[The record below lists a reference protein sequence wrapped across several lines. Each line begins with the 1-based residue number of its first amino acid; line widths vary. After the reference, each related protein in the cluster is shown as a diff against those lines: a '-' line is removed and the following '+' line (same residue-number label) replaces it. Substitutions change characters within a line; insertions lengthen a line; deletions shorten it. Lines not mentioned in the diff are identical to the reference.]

1 MAIFRI
7 SLSKQAFTAA
17 ALASVAI
24 ASGCSTVEHTSLE
37 ELTAIQTVTPIPKPG
52 TEMTAYALPTPNGA
66 ATVAS
71 TALVSQTT
79 PGETTPAAT
88 DAAAAS
94 TTTAVATVATEIS
107 PVAATAVPATATMPA
122 SDATLA
128 YAAPERVAIPT
139 AKPGQAFEVAMA
151 SPAAPAVPSTASAAL
166 AEKPAGAEP
175 VATPFLGIAVAWES
189 DFDTGEPVGLETLV
203 AKRMIVPTARPNTG
217 VIGSAVGAVA
227 NVIPDSLKFSK
238 TPTSSR
244 PELDRLI
251 KYYAELNGIPV
262 ELVHRV
268 VKRESN
274 YNPRAYSKG
283 NYGLMQIRY
292 NTAKGLGY
300 EGPAEGLFDAET
312 NLKYATKYLRG
323 AWMVADSQH
332 DGAVKLYASGYYY
345 HAKRKGLLDAL
356 DMR

>member
-37 ELTAIQTVTPIPKPG
+37 ELTAVQTVTPIAKPG
-52 TEMTAYALPTPNGA
+52 TEMTANALPAPDGMAVATA
-66 ATVAS
+66 AVAS
-71 TALVSQTT
+71 PTT
-79 PGETTPAAT
+79 PGETTTVATAAMET
-88 DAAAAS
+88 SPLAAAA
-94 TTTAVATVATEIS
+94 T
-107 PVAATAVPATATMPA
+107 PATATMPA

-139 AKPGQAFEVAMA
+139 AKPGQPFEVAMA
-151 SPAAPAVPSTASAAL
+151 SPAVPARPSTASAEL

-175 VATPFLGIAVAWES
+175 AAVPFLGVAAAMES

-217 VIGSAVGAVA
+217 VIGSAVGTVA
-227 NVIPDSLKFSK
+227 NVIPDSLKFTK

-251 KYYAELNGIPV
+251 KHYAELNGIPV

-323 AWMVADSQH
+323 AWMVADNQH

-345 HAKRKGLLDAL
+345 HAKRKGLLDEL

>member
-1 MAIFRI
+1 MAVFRI
-7 SLSKQAFTAA
+7 SLTKRAFTAA

-37 ELTAIQTVTPIPKPG
+37 ELTAVQTVTPIAKPG
-52 TEMTAYALPTPNGA
+52 TEMTAYALPTPDGA

-71 TALVSQTT
+71 TALASQTT
-79 PGETTPAAT
+79 PGETTPGATAT

-94 TTTAVATVATEIS
+94 TTTMVATAATETS
-107 PVAATAVPATATMPA
+107 PIAATATMPA

-128 YAAPERVAIPT
+128 YAAPQRVAIPT

-151 SPAAPAVPSTASAAL
+151 GPATSAEL
-166 AEKPAGAEP
+166 AEKPAAAAP
-175 VATPFLGIAVAWES
+175 ATVPFLGVAAAMES

-203 AKRMIVPTARPNTG
+203 ANRMIVPTARPNTG

-227 NVIPDSLKFSK
+227 SVIPDSLKFSK

-283 NYGLMQIRY
+283 NFGLMQIRY

-323 AWMVADSQH
+323 AWMVADNQH

-345 HAKRKGLLDAL
+345 HAKRKGLLDEL

>member
-7 SLSKQAFTAA
+7 SLTKQAFTAA

-37 ELTAIQTVTPIPKPG
+37 ELTAVQTVTPIAKPG
-52 TEMTAYALPTPNGA
+52 TELSAYALPTPDGA

-71 TALVSQTT
+71 TALTQTT
-79 PGETTPAAT
+79 AGETTPGASAAAVT
-88 DAAAAS
+88 DVAAS
-94 TTTAVATVATEIS
+94 TTTAVATAATETS
-107 PVAATAVPATATMPA
+107 PIAATATMPA

-128 YAAPERVAIPT
+128 YAAPQRVAIPT

-151 SPAAPAVPSTASAAL
+151 GPATSAEL
-166 AEKPAGAEP
+166 AEKPAAAP
-175 VATPFLGIAVAWES
+175 AAVPFLGVAAAMES

-203 AKRMIVPTARPNTG
+203 ANRMIVPTARPNTG

-227 NVIPDSLKFSK
+227 SVIPDSLKFSK

-283 NYGLMQIRY
+283 NFGLMQIRY

-323 AWMVADSQH
+323 AWMVADNQH

-345 HAKRKGLLDAL
+345 HAKRKGLLDDL

>member
-7 SLSKQAFTAA
+7 SLSKRAFAA
-17 ALASVAI
+17 VALASVAI

-37 ELTAIQTVTPIPKPG
+37 ELTAVQTVTPIAKPG
-52 TEMTAYALPTPNGA
+52 TEMTAYALPTPDG
-66 ATVAS
+66 VA
-71 TALVSQTT
+71 
-79 PGETTPAAT
+79 
-88 DAAAAS
+88 
-94 TTTAVATVATEIS
+94 TTASSALAAQAI
-107 PVAATAVPATATMPA
+107 PVAATTTATLSAATETAAGVTPATDTTLAFAAPQRVAVP
-122 SDATLA
+122 
-128 YAAPERVAIPT
+128 V

-151 SPAAPAVPSTASAAL
+151 APAAQPLASAEL
-166 AEKPAGAEP
+166 AEKPADAGPSA
-175 VATPFLGIAVAWES
+175 VPFLGVAAAMES

-203 AKRMIVPTARPNTG
+203 ARRMIVPTARPNTG
-217 VIGSAVGAVA
+217 MIGSAVGAVA
-227 NVIPDSLKFSK
+227 SVIPDSMKFSK

-251 KYYAELNGIPV
+251 KYYAELNGIPL

-323 AWMVADSQH
+323 AWMVADNQH

-345 HAKRKGLLDAL
+345 HAKRKGMLDEL